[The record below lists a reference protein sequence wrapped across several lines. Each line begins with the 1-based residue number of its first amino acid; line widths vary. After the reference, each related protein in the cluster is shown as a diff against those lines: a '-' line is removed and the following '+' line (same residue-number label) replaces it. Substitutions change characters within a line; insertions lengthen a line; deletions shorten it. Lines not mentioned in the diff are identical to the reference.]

1 MRARLRFPRLWCAPA
16 LLLLYQAA
24 PRPFVDEVGR
34 LRLALGVTRGGYRDE
49 EFDCAGNLT
58 RSSPVR
64 YHSVS
69 GQAEAWLGAKL
80 RLAGAVGRFGGSSD
94 SLLDL
99 RTATFG
105 SVILAYEGAKLG
117 LGGGVA
123 HWPER
128 FGGSG
133 PIPALYLRIGR
144 VDKMHFRV
152 DENASAAPGMPPGY
166 RVGIGSGYG
175 PSRETRWFLG
185 LNAYP
190 FGNNDGV
197 SFGGELGLPLR
208 APVQPMLQAALGSKS
223 QWTLGVGLSATIG
236 QPR

>member
-1 MRARLRFPRLWCAPA
+1 
-16 LLLLYQAA
+16 
-24 PRPFVDEVGR
+24 
-34 LRLALGVTRGGYRDE
+34 
-49 EFDCAGNLT
+49 
-58 RSSPVR
+58 
-64 YHSVS
+64 
-69 GQAEAWLGAKL
+69 
-80 RLAGAVGRFGGSSD
+80 
-94 SLLDL
+94 
-99 RTATFG
+99 
-105 SVILAYEGAKLG
+105 
-117 LGGGVA
+117 
-123 HWPER
+123 
-128 FGGSG
+128 
-133 PIPALYLRIGR
+133 
-144 VDKMHFRV
+144 MHFRV